1 MSARPAFIVIDTNVL
16 ISAGLLPRSR
26 MARLVALAVAN
37 FVIAQNEATW
47 EELISRIEREKF
59 DRYFGDDGRLKFM
72 SGLAQL
78 VQFFDS
84 VATVQVSRDPDD
96 DKFIGL
102 AMDARASLIVS
113 GDADLQDLRSYQGI
127 SIVSPSAFLE
137 QFDT

>member
-1 MSARPAFIVIDTNVL
+1 MTDRPAFIVIDTNVL
-16 ISAGLLPRSR
+16 ISASLLPRSR
-26 MARLVALAVAN
+26 MARLVALAAAN

-47 EELISRIEREKF
+47 DELISRIERDKF

-72 SGLAQL
+72 SGLAQV

-102 AMDARASLIVS
+102 AIDAKASLIVS
-113 GDADLQDLRSYQGI
+113 GDADLQDVKSYQGI
-127 SIVSPSAFLE
+127 NIVSPSAFLE
-137 QFDT
+137 RFDV